1 VLEFREHYVG
11 SQHIVDVYIIQ
22 KDVPPIKA
30 GELRQLL
37 GEYWYESTAV
47 CYELD
52 ELVMMAAKLK
62 ELKNA

>member
-1 VLEFREHYVG
+1 MLEFREHYVG

-22 KDVPPIKA
+22 ETVPPIKA

-52 ELVMMAAKLK
+52 ELMEIASKLK